1 MAMLAYSP
9 LANGL
14 LTGKV
19 DPERKFPEDD
29 LRSQN
34 PLFSRESRI
43 RVREMLDSL
52 RPVAEKYN
60 FTQAQLM
67 IAWTLVQAGI
77 THVLVGAR
85 DANQAAENARAGS
98 VLLEAGDVMRITEA
112 AQTSVLVVDESA
124 AAGSSDLGW
133 HADLDS
139 VCHHLATAPVT
150 TVINVKHIL
159 GQISAKSRRFS
170 PVEAT

>member
-1 MAMLAYSP
+1 MDLDRAFLSAAQIAELAQTDITSVHTWTTRGFADPYHAKPRVRRGRGKPRSYSRRDALRFFLMAQLHKQYGTP
-9 LANGL
+9 LPRGL
-14 LTGKV
+14 LICQAVFGEENF
-19 DPERKFPEDD
+19 DED
-29 LRSQN
+29 
-34 PLFSRESRI
+34 
-43 RVREMLDSL
+43 
-52 RPVAEKYN
+52 K
-60 FTQAQLM
+60 
-67 IAWTLVQAGI
+67 
-77 THVLVGAR
+77 
-85 DANQAAENARAGS
+85 AAY
-98 VLLEAGDVMRITEA
+98 
-112 AQTSVLVVDESA
+112 LVVDESA